1 MKKLTQLFSMCAVAV
16 AIGAGAFALVPG
28 TSDAENKKMVVGY
41 TNLQDTDVFTMRR
54 KTEFSAAAKADPD
67 VLIRFADAN
76 GDISKQLD
84 QIDNFIA
91 QDVDVIVVVPVD
103 YHGIVSGV
111 KKANKAGIPVIAL
124 GIESGGGEYTF
135 VGSKNLDAGRLQGE
149 FMSENLPRNAEILY
163 LQGEPGLYHSTE
175 RLDGF
180 TKALAERTDVKVL
193 GNLPGNY
200 DRARGMKVTEDWIQ
214 RFPKF
219 DAIIAANDQMALGA
233 LQALK
238 AAGRKDVMI
247 SGIDGTADALAA
259 IEAGEMTQSIFQ
271 NAKGQAQAAFEVVE
285 MIKRGEAPPKEK
297 LVAFESIDLRNVA
310 NYRD

>member
-1 MKKLTQLFSMCAVAV
+1 MNKVTKLFSALAAVAAV
-16 AIGAGAFALVPG
+16 GAGALSLVSN
-28 TSDAENKKMVVGY
+28 TSAAQKEFVVGY

-54 KTEFSAAAKADPD
+54 KTEFDAAAKADPD
-67 VLIRFADAN
+67 VNIRFADAN

-91 QDVDVIVVVPVD
+91 QQVDAIVVVPVD
-103 YHGIVSGV
+103 FHGIVSGV

-124 GIESGGGEYTF
+124 GIESAGGEYTF
-135 VGSKNLDAGRLQGE
+135 VGSRNLDAGRLQGE
-149 FMSENLPRNAEILY
+149 FMADKLPKNAEILY

-175 RLDGF
+175 RLEGF
-180 TKALAERTDVKVL
+180 TKALAGRTDVKLL

-238 AAGRKDVMI
+238 TAGRTGVMI
-247 SGIDGTADALAA
+247 SGIDGTADALDA
-259 IEAGEMTQSIFQ
+259 IQRGEMSQTIFQ
-271 NAKGQAQAAFEVVE
+271 DAKGQAQAAFDVVE
-285 MIKRGEAPPKEK
+285 MIKKGETPPKQK
-297 LVAFESIDLRNVA
+297 LVPFESIDKSNVA
-310 NYRD
+310 QYLGK

>member
-1 MKKLTQLFSMCAVAV
+1 MKKLTQLLSMCAVAV
-16 AIGAGAFALVPG
+16 AIGAGAFALPG
-28 TSDAENKKMVVGY
+28 TSDAQSKKIVVGY
-41 TNLQDTDVFTMRR
+41 TNLQDTDVFTMSR
-54 KTEFSAAAKADPD
+54 KTEFSASAKTDPD
-67 VLIRFADAN
+67 VLVRFADAN

-91 QDVDVIVVVPVD
+91 QEVDVIVVVPVD

-124 GIESGGGEYTF
+124 GIESAGGDYTF

-149 FMSENLPRNAEILY
+149 FMSKNLPRNAEILY

-180 TKALAERTDVKVL
+180 TKAMAARDDVKLL

-200 DRARGMKVTEDWIQ
+200 DRAGGMKVTEDWIQ

-238 AAGRKDVMI
+238 AAGRKGVMI
-247 SGIDGTADALAA
+247 SGIDGTKDALAA

-285 MIKRGEAPPKEK
+285 MIKKGETPPKEK
-297 LVAFESIDLRNVA
+297 LVAFESIVKDNVT
-310 NYRD
+310 NYRN